1 MTERIDFGRKGI
13 FGNLILVGPEL
24 EVLNSNS
31 GPSAKSQL
39 AESQKLI
46 ENLGRLIRV
55 RQI

>member
-1 MTERIDFGRKGI
+1 MTERINFGRKGI

-24 EVLNSNS
+24 EILNSNS